1 MIFNENSA
9 WAPEGIG
16 EGGGGGGG
24 NKHICL
30 WQMCAWA
37 PSIRWW

>member
-9 WAPEGIG
+9 WAPEGLG
-16 EGGGGGGG
+16 GGGGGGG